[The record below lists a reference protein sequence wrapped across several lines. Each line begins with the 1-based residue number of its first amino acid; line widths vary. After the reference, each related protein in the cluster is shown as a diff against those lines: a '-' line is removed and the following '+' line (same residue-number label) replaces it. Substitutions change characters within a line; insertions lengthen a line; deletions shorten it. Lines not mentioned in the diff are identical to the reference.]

1 MSKGTIVGILNES
14 EVTRRALLKKAEE
27 ITGTRIIA
35 YIANPNASPN
45 FIDHNDPPFMNDIL
59 ESVGRVERLDLI
71 IESPGGEP
79 NIAEKLATMFRE
91 FCSSFRVI
99 VLNSAKSAATM
110 VAISSDKILM
120 GYLSEIGPIDPQI
133 RLISPQGQVTF
144 VPAQS
149 IIDSLPLLDNAIK
162 SGIDPRVAIALIQK
176 IDPSIV
182 DVANK
187 AMLFSKVFAKEW
199 LGKYMFKHNQQKAQE
214 IADALS
220 DNRRWLS
227 HGKRIGF
234 GEAQQ
239 LGLNVELID
248 RGSELWKV
256 LWEYYSRALI
266 HLNNT
271 GTIKLFESKDLGM
284 NFTVRAGRP
293 PTPTR
298 PAETGE

>member
-1 MSKGTIVGILNES
+1 MSKSTIVSILNES
-14 EVTRRALLKKAEE
+14 TVTRRALLEKAEG
-27 ITGTRIIA
+27 ITGTRIVA

-45 FIDHNDPPFMNDIL
+45 FIDQNDPPFINDIL
-59 ESVGRVERLDLI
+59 ESVGKVEQLDLI

-91 FCSSFRVI
+91 FCYSFRVI

-120 GYLSEIGPIDPQI
+120 GYLSEMGPIDPQI

-144 VPAQS
+144 TPAQS

-162 SGIDPRVAIALIQK
+162 RGIDPRVAIALIQK

-187 AMLFSKVFAKEW
+187 AILFSKAFAKEW
-199 LGKYMFKHNQQKAQE
+199 LGKYMFKGNQQKAQE
-214 IADALS
+214 IAEALS

-234 GEAQQ
+234 GEARQ
-239 LGLNVELID
+239 LGLNVELMD
-248 RGSELWKV
+248 RTSELWKV

-266 HLNNT
+266 HLNNA
-271 GTIKLFESKDLGM
+271 GTIKLFESKDLSM
-284 NFTVRAGRP
+284 DFTVRVGGP

-298 PAETGE
+298 PKETG